1 MLRFSR
7 LNPSSQLLLALLF
20 PAAFQGQAQAPT
32 TPPASPPATQA
43 PAAQTPQAPPASPPT
58 TQAPTAQSPQA
69 PAAVLDEPAFV
80 RRFSAGINL
89 TVLGL
94 KPIRELES
102 GQIFTSPALEVRSTT
117 VPKSHLASGGIVL
130 QLAVTERIAVAANVF
145 YRRVEYEDTT
155 VLLTG
160 VDNPNTVIDDRQG
173 TNLTDKTR
181 AHYWDVPV
189 LIRYYNLG
197 RYEEGNRWFFDLG
210 ATRRHVRG
218 IRSTLGTQP
227 PGGEMTTVGGAVTP
241 RKRNLF
247 GGTAGFGVQLIDPVG
262 VRVIPEVRYTKW
274 MGRTFDNRATRSNTH
289 QLEFILSLSF

>member
-1 MLRFSR
+1 M
-7 LNPSSQLLLALLF
+7 NPSSQLLLVILF

-32 TPPASPPATQA
+32 TPPA
-43 PAAQTPQAPPASPPT
+43 
-58 TQAPTAQSPQA
+58 TQAPTAQPPA
-69 PAAVLDEPAFV
+69 PAAVLDEPVFV

-94 KPIRELES
+94 KPIRELDS
-102 GQIFTSPALEVRSTT
+102 SQVFTSPALEVRSTT

-160 VDNPNTVIDDRQG
+160 VDNPNTVIDDRPG

-189 LIRYYNLG
+189 MVRYYNLG
-197 RYEEGNRWFFDLG
+197 RYEEGNRWFFELG

-227 PGGEMTTVGGAVTP
+227 PGGELTTVGGAVTP
-241 RKRNLF
+241 RKRDLL

-289 QLEFILSLSF
+289 QIEFILSLSF